1 MVWLTKSKFLSLA
14 YRLPWPSKT
23 FLVHPQ
29 ILRMNRFCF
38 ATILINVIF
47 ACFLLVAPA
56 QTSHA
61 QSGVGDIGEKIL
73 SVLGVGGEDSPG
85 TQGEEQ
91 AGQESAGQKGKT
103 EPETGSEG
111 KTTDAEAEQE
121 TQADPGST
129 GGLIKQIWNFPFFK
143 TGDTWLRVNQI
154 VTALG
159 ILIFGGLLASFLSRL
174 LGRISKRHKKID
186 PSAAALVQKTTFFG
200 LILFVLVLVIQVA
213 KVPLAFLTLI
223 LTAVVIGASIGA
235 KNTIYDYLSGM
246 ILVLERPVRVNDCIE
261 VGKQQGFVTDISGRF
276 TIIRRFDGIDV
287 LVPNSKLLEN
297 SVKNWTLQDLKL
309 RGDIKVSVVYSSP
322 VRQVSEILRQA
333 IEENDE
339 VLESPSAG
347 VFLWEFGESSL
358 DFWAWFWTDV
368 NSPLDIWRI
377 QSAIRYRIL
386 ELFNEHGITIA
397 FPQRDVHLDSSSPLR
412 IQDAQAEKIDRE
424 TQRSRQQAVTS
435 TDPADDRHD
444 EKQKEANAQT
454 EDELKEDHL
463 GPHV

>member
-1 MVWLTKSKFLSLA
+1 
-14 YRLPWPSKT
+14 
-23 FLVHPQ
+23 
-29 ILRMNRFCF
+29 
-38 ATILINVIF
+38 
-47 ACFLLVAPA
+47 
-56 QTSHA
+56 
-61 QSGVGDIGEKIL
+61 
-73 SVLGVGGEDSPG
+73 
-85 TQGEEQ
+85 
-91 AGQESAGQKGKT
+91 
-103 EPETGSEG
+103 
-111 KTTDAEAEQE
+111 
-121 TQADPGST
+121 
-129 GGLIKQIWNFPFFK
+129 
-143 TGDTWLRVNQI
+143 
-154 VTALG
+154 LG
-159 ILIFGGLLASFLSRL
+159 ILIFGGLLASVLSRL
-174 LGRISKRHKKID
+174 LGRISKWHKKVD
-186 PSAAALVQKTTFFG
+186 QSAAALVQKTTFFV
-200 LILFVLVLVIQVA
+200 LILLVLVLVIQVA

-235 KNTIYDYLSGM
+235 KNTIYDYLSGV
-246 ILVLERPVRVNDCIE
+246 ILVLERPVRVSDCVE
-261 VGKQQGFVTDISGRF
+261 VDKEQGIVTEISGRC

-297 SVKNWTLQDLKL
+297 SVMNWTLRDLKL
-309 RGDIKVSVVYSSP
+309 RGDIKVSVSYSSP
-322 VRQVSEILRQA
+322 ARQVAEILRQA

-339 VLESPSAG
+339 VLETPSAG

-368 NSPLDIWRI
+368 KSPLDIWRI

-435 TDPADDRHD
+435 TDPTDDRHD